1 MTPRNPKTRTKYM
14 GLLTKIVNGERLTS
28 ELIKEHGCQS
38 CTGLILREMGL
49 VDKYSKWVKGN
60 ELNEAVVD
68 EMLNNISTRRSSMAK
83 LKSLIDLTPC
93 EDELIDYIEKIKTQY
108 RLSTETR
115 IVLDSI
121 LNKLKL

>member
-1 MTPRNPKTRTKYM
+1 M

-38 CTGLILREMGL
+38 CTGLILREMGF
-49 VDKYSKWVKGN
+49 VDKYSKWKKEN
-60 ELNEAVVD
+60 ELTEAVVD
-68 EMLNNISTRRSSMAK
+68 EMLNNISTRRSSMSK
-83 LKSLIDLTPC
+83 LKSLVDLTPC

-121 LNKLKL
+121 LNKIKS

>member
-1 MTPRNPKTRTKYM
+1 MMPRNPKTRTKYM

-38 CTGLILREMGL
+38 CTGLILREMGF
-49 VDKYSKWVKGN
+49 VDKYSKWVKAN

-83 LKSLIDLTPC
+83 LKSLVDLTPC
-93 EDELIDYIEKIKTQY
+93 EDELVDYIEKIKTQY
-108 RLSTETR
+108 RLSTETK

-121 LNKLKL
+121 LNKIKS

>member
-1 MTPRNPKTRTKYM
+1 M

-68 EMLNNISTRRSSMAK
+68 EMLNNISTRRSSMSK
-83 LKSLIDLTPC
+83 LKLLIDLTPC
-93 EDELIDYIEKIKTQY
+93 DEELIDYIEKIKTQY
-108 RLSTETR
+108 RLSTETK

-121 LNKLKL
+121 LNKIKA

>member
-28 ELIKEHGCQS
+28 DLIKEHGCQS

-49 VDKYSKWVKGN
+49 VDKYSKWIKEN

-68 EMLNNISTRRSSMAK
+68 EMLNNILIRRSSLAK

-93 EDELIDYIEKIKTQY
+93 DEELVDYIEKIKTQY
-108 RLSTETR
+108 RLSTETK

-121 LNKLKL
+121 LNKIK

>member
-49 VDKYSKWVKGN
+49 VDKYSKWIKEN
-60 ELNEAVVD
+60 ELTEAVVD
-68 EMLNNISTRRSSMAK
+68 EMLNNILHRRSSLAK
-83 LKSLIDLTPC
+83 LKSLVDLTPC
-93 EDELIDYIEKIKTQY
+93 DEELIDYIEKIKTQY
-108 RLSTETR
+108 RLSTETK

-121 LNKLKL
+121 LNKIKS

>member
-1 MTPRNPKTRTKYM
+1 M

-28 ELIKEHGCQS
+28 ELIKNHGCQS

-49 VDKYSKWVKGN
+49 VDKYSKWIKEN
-60 ELNEAVVD
+60 ELTEAVVD
-68 EMLNNISTRRSSMAK
+68 EMLNNVSTHRSSMAK
-83 LKSLIDLTPC
+83 LKSLLDDLTPC
-93 EDELIDYIEKIKTQY
+93 ENDQVLIDYIEKIKTQY
-108 RLSTETR
+108 RLSTETK

>member
-38 CTGLILREMGL
+38 CTGLILRDMGL

-108 RLSTETR
+108 RLSTETK

-121 LNKLKL
+121 LNKIKS

>member
-14 GLLTKIVNGERLTS
+14 GLLTKIANGERLTS

-38 CTGLILREMGL
+38 CTGLILREMGFI
-49 VDKYSKWVKGN
+49 DKYSKWIKEN
-60 ELNEAVVD
+60 ELTEAVVD
-68 EMLNNISTRRSSMAK
+68 EMLNNILTRRSSLAK

-93 EDELIDYIEKIKTQY
+93 DQELVDYIEKIKSQY
-108 RLSTETR
+108 RLSTETK

-121 LNKLKL
+121 LNKIKS